1 MSKCINIGTPTEHP
15 VEYRT
20 DKNGKVVAVGMRLG
34 CRKLRDV
41 AQGGK

>member
-15 VEYRT
+15 VRYYT
-20 DKNGKVVAVGMRLG
+20 DKDGNIIAVGMRVG

-41 AQGGK
+41 SQKD

>member
-1 MSKCINIGTPTEHP
+1 MRTCTNIGTPVEHP

-20 DKNGKVVAVGMRLG
+20 DENGKVVAVGMRLG

-41 AQGGK
+41 AQGGR